1 MRRAI
6 SVFAVAAGLAALA
19 APADARNTYPAERRV
34 FAYDAQ
40 VPRCDDA
47 GVIGRITQ
55 RFNDRE
61 ATYYQG
67 LRLSGVDRVRQ
78 TGFRSNGR
86 DFIPRR
92 YCQARVLTSDG
103 RRRHLF
109 YVLAEDAGISG
120 WHGSIGVLRIGW
132 PTGGYGLEWC
142 VAGLDRHLAYAPGC
156 VMTQP

>member
-1 MRRAI
+1 MRGAFCM
-6 SVFAVAAGLAALA
+6 VVVAAGLMATA
-19 APADARNTYPAERRV
+19 APGEARDGYPAERRV

-47 GVIGRITQ
+47 GVIGRIVQ

-61 ATYYQG
+61 ATYYNG
-67 LRLSGVDRVRQ
+67 LKLAAVDRVRQ
-78 TGFRSNGR
+78 AGFRSNGR

-92 YCQARVLTSDG
+92 YCQARATTSDG
-103 RRRHLF
+103 RHRHLG

-120 WHGSIGVLRIGW
+120 WQGSIGVLRIGW

-142 VAGLDRHLAYAPGC
+142 VSGLDRHLTYAPGC
-156 VMTQP
+156 VMTRP